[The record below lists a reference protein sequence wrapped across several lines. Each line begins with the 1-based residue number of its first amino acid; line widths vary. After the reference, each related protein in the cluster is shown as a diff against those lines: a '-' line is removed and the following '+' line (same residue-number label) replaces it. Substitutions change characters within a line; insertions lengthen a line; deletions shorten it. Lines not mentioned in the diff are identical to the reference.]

1 MILIINFLHILLS
14 NTQVSRLRKSFAS
27 NSSADIKLL
36 KTQLH
41 KIGQSGEFL
50 GWLLGLLLKTGFIL
64 MGNVLKLFAES
75 VLIPFGLTEAAA
87 TNAAINE

>member
-1 MILIINFLHILLS
+1 M
-14 NTQVSRLRKSFAS
+14 
-27 NSSADIKLL
+27 
-36 KTQLH
+36 H